1 MIMKNTTKCKTQ
13 PNAQPNAKHNQMHNP
28 AVHTAHDLQTLRR
41 LSIRRLAIRLQTK
54 H

>member
-1 MIMKNTTKCKTQ
+1 MRSGTDRAIHLTNNLRSLISDTY
-13 PNAQPNAKHNQMHNP
+13 
-28 AVHTAHDLQTLRR
+28 DLQTLRRLSIRR